1 MIGVLLVVLLIAAVI
16 GAVVLIAVWLS
27 NRSVASHRRYVPLV
41 VPVRAQAVEPLMH
54 PAPPV
59 PAVPEVEPAIDL
71 PLEPEAATASTTHG
85 PIESVVFHDTYVE
98 PATRSARHAET
109 VRFRR
114 PTEEPVQLL
123 PGRLEVLSGESK
135 HQEIRFV
142 RVPGEP
148 LQLVVGRD
156 PGAPSPR
163 HVALQSNTVSRQH
176 ARFEFS
182 DGKWAVSNLSRT
194 NPVIV
199 NDEHLSDTSGE
210 RTLVDGDRIELGEV
224 VLRFRAH

>member
-1 MIGVLLVVLLIAAVI
+1 MRDVLVVILSIGAAI
-16 GAVVLIAVWLS
+16 GAVVLIAVWLT
-27 NRSVASHRRYVPLV
+27 NRSMATRHRYVPLV
-41 VPVRAQAVEPLMH
+41 VPVREQAIEPALHAVAPARVARSSNGDGPHVSESERHPGSEVAVEAIVFRDTH
-54 PAPPV
+54 
-59 PAVPEVEPAIDL
+59 VEP
-71 PLEPEAATASTTHG
+71 
-85 PIESVVFHDTYVE
+85 
-98 PATRSARHAET
+98 PARSASNAET

-114 PTEEPVQLL
+114 PAEEPVQLL
-123 PGRLEVLSGESK
+123 PGRLEVVSGESK
-135 HQEIRFV
+135 HREIRFV

-163 HVALQSNTVSRQH
+163 HVTLQSSTVSRQH
-176 ARFEFS
+176 AQFNFS
-182 DGKWAVSNLSRT
+182 DGKWAVANLSHT

-199 NDEHLSDTSGE
+199 NDEHLSESEGE

>member
-1 MIGVLLVVLLIAAVI
+1 MRDVLVVILSIGAVI
-16 GAVVLIAVWLS
+16 GAVVLVAVWLT
-27 NRSVASHRRYVPLV
+27 NRSMATRRRYVPLV
-41 VPVRAQAVEPLMH
+41 VPIREQAIEPALRGVAPARVEHSNNGGRPHVSESEQHSGSGAAVET
-54 PAPPV
+54 
-59 PAVPEVEPAIDL
+59 I
-71 PLEPEAATASTTHG
+71 
-85 PIESVVFHDTYVE
+85 VFHDTHVE
-98 PATRSARHAET
+98 PPAGSSRHAET

-114 PTEEPVQLL
+114 PIEEPVQLL
-123 PGRLEVLSGESK
+123 PGRLEVVSGETK
-135 HQEIRFV
+135 HREIRFV

-163 HVALQSNTVSRQH
+163 HVTLQSSTVSRQH
-176 ARFEFS
+176 AQFNFS
-182 DGKWAVSNLSRT
+182 DGKWAVANLSHT

-199 NDEHLSDTSGE
+199 NDEHLSESEGE

>member
-1 MIGVLLVVLLIAAVI
+1 MLAVFVVILSIVAVI
-16 GAVVLIAVWLS
+16 GALVLIAVWLT
-27 NRSVASHRRYVPLV
+27 NRSMARPRRYVPLV
-41 VPVRAQAVEPLMH
+41 VPVREQAI
-54 PAPPV
+54 
-59 PAVPEVEPAIDL
+59 EPALRAGNPVRVAHTGNGDRSQVAQS
-71 PLEPEAATASTTHG
+71 EQHATSAGTVEA
-85 PIESVVFHDTYVE
+85 VVFHDTYVE
-98 PATRSARHAET
+98 PPDRTSKHAET

-114 PTEEPVQLL
+114 PVEEPVQLL
-123 PGRLEVLSGESK
+123 PGRLEVVSGESR
-135 HQEIRFV
+135 HREIRFV

-163 HVALQSNTVSRQH
+163 HVTLQSSTVSRQH
-176 ARFEFS
+176 AQFNFS
-182 DGKWAVSNLSRT
+182 DGKWAVANLSRT

-199 NDEHLSDTSGE
+199 NDEHLSDTEGE

>member
-1 MIGVLLVVLLIAAVI
+1 MIGVLLVILLIAAVI
-16 GAVVLIAVWLS
+16 GAVVLVAIWLS
-27 NRSVASHRRYVPLV
+27 NRSLARHRRYVPLV
-41 VPVRAQAVEPLMH
+41 VPVRTQPVEPLVRASS
-54 PAPPV
+54 APPAADV
-59 PAVPEVEPAIDL
+59 FEGG
-71 PLEPEAATASTTHG
+71 LEPQVATASTTQA
-85 PIESVVFHDTYVE
+85 PVEAVVFHDTYVE
-98 PATRSARHAET
+98 PAPKSTKYAET

-114 PTEEPVQLL
+114 PSEEPVQLL

-135 HQEIRFV
+135 HREIRFV

-163 HVALQSNTVSRQH
+163 HVTLQSSTVSRQH
-176 ARFEFS
+176 ARFQFA
-182 DGKWAVSNLSRT
+182 DGKWAVANLSQT

-199 NDEHLSDTSGE
+199 NDEHLSDTAGE
-210 RTLVDGDRIELGEV
+210 RTLADGDRIELGEV

>member
-1 MIGVLLVVLLIAAVI
+1 MIGVLLVILLIAAVI
-16 GAVVLIAVWLS
+16 GAVVLVAIVVS
-27 NRSVASHRRYVPLV
+27 ERSLRARRRYVPLV
-41 VPVRAQAVEPLMH
+41 VPVRTQAVEPIIRA
-54 PAPPV
+54 APVVAPV
-59 PAVPEVEPAIDL
+59 EVVEATI
-71 PLEPEAATASTTHG
+71 EPEAATATTVQA
-85 PIESVVFHDTYVE
+85 PVEAVVFHDTQVE
-98 PATRSARHAET
+98 PRTKSAKYAET

-114 PTEEPVQLL
+114 PSEEPVQLL

-135 HQEIRFV
+135 HREIRFV

-163 HVALQSNTVSRQH
+163 HVALQSSTVSRQH

-182 DGKWAVSNLSRT
+182 EGKWAVANLSRT

-199 NDEHLSDTSGE
+199 NDEHLTDTSGE
-210 RTLVDGDRIELGEV
+210 RTLADGDRIELGEV

>member
-16 GAVVLIAVWLS
+16 GAVVLVAIWLS
-27 NRSVASHRRYVPLV
+27 NRSGVRHRRYVPLV
-41 VPVRAQAVEPLMH
+41 VPVRAQPIEPMVPVAVSG
-54 PAPPV
+54 PAATV
-59 PAVPEVEPAIDL
+59 IETTI
-71 PLEPEAATASTTHG
+71 EPEPATASTTQT
-85 PIESVVFHDTYVE
+85 PVEAVVFHDTYVE

-135 HQEIRFV
+135 HREIRFV

-182 DGKWAVSNLSRT
+182 DGRWAVSNLSRT

-199 NDEHLSDTSGE
+199 NDEYLSDTSGE
-210 RTLVDGDRIELGEV
+210 RTLADGDRIELGEV

>member
-1 MIGVLLVVLLIAAVI
+1 MLAVLVVILSIAAVI
-16 GAVVLIAVWLS
+16 GAVVLLAVRLTD
-27 NRSVASHRRYVPLV
+27 RSMARRRRYVPLV
-41 VPVRAQAVEPLMH
+41 VPVREQAI
-54 PAPPV
+54 
-59 PAVPEVEPAIDL
+59 EPAL
-71 PLEPEAATASTTHG
+71 RAVTPVRVAHSNNGERSQVSASEQHLTSGGVVET
-85 PIESVVFHDTYVE
+85 VVFHDAYVE
-98 PATRSARHAET
+98 PPARSSKQAET

-114 PTEEPVQLL
+114 PVEEPVQLL
-123 PGRLEVLSGESK
+123 PGRLEVVSGEAR
-135 HQEIRFV
+135 HREIRFV

-163 HVALQSNTVSRQH
+163 HVTLQSSTVSRQH
-176 ARFEFS
+176 AQFNFS
-182 DGKWAVSNLSRT
+182 DGKWAVANLSRT

-199 NDEHLSDTSGE
+199 NDEHLSDTEGE

>member
-1 MIGVLLVVLLIAAVI
+1 MIGVFLVVLLIAAVVS
-16 GAVVLIAVWLS
+16 AVVLLAVWLS
-27 NRSVASHRRYVPLV
+27 NRSVAHHRRYVPLV
-41 VPVRAQAVEPLMH
+41 VPIRAQAVEPMVRA
-54 PAPPV
+54 APPT
-59 PAVPEVEPAIDL
+59 PAAQPAEAAI
-71 PLEPEAATASTTHG
+71 EPEPPTASATQA
-85 PIESVVFHDTYVE
+85 PVEAVVFHDTYVE
-98 PATRSARHAET
+98 PSVRSVKYAET

-114 PTEEPVQLL
+114 PSEEPVQLL
-123 PGRLEVLSGESK
+123 PGRLEVLSGESR
-135 HQEIRFV
+135 HREIRFV

-163 HVALQSNTVSRQH
+163 HVTLQSSTVSRQH
-176 ARFEFS
+176 ARFDFS
-182 DGKWAVSNLSRT
+182 DGRWAVSNLSHT

-210 RTLVDGDRIELGEV
+210 RALADGDRIELGEV

>member
-1 MIGVLLVVLLIAAVI
+1 MIGVLLVILLIAAVI
-16 GAVVLIAVWLS
+16 GAVVLVAIWLS
-27 NRSVASHRRYVPLV
+27 NRSVARHRRYVPLV
-41 VPVRAQAVEPLMH
+41 VPVRTQPVEPLVRAV
-54 PAPPV
+54 APPAADV
-59 PAVPEVEPAIDL
+59 LEGT
-71 PLEPEAATASTTHG
+71 LEPQVATASTTQA
-85 PIESVVFHDTYVE
+85 PVEAVVFHDTYVE
-98 PATRSARHAET
+98 PAPKTAKYAET

-114 PTEEPVQLL
+114 PSEEPVQLL

-135 HQEIRFV
+135 HREIRFV

-163 HVALQSNTVSRQH
+163 HVALQSSTVSRQH
-176 ARFEFS
+176 ARFQFA
-182 DGKWAVSNLSRT
+182 DGKWAVANLSHT

-199 NDEHLSDTSGE
+199 NDEHLSDTAGE
-210 RTLVDGDRIELGEV
+210 RTLADGDRIELGEV

>member
-1 MIGVLLVVLLIAAVI
+1 MLAVFVVILSIAAVI
-16 GAVVLIAVWLS
+16 GAVVLIAVWLT
-27 NRSVASHRRYVPLV
+27 NRSMARPRRYVPLV
-41 VPVRAQAVEPLMH
+41 VPVREQAI
-54 PAPPV
+54 
-59 PAVPEVEPAIDL
+59 EPAL
-71 PLEPEAATASTTHG
+71 RGVTPGRVPHTGNGERSQAAEPERHATSVGTVEA
-85 PIESVVFHDTYVE
+85 VVFHDTYVE
-98 PATRSARHAET
+98 PPSRTSKHAET

-114 PTEEPVQLL
+114 PVEEPVQLL
-123 PGRLEVLSGESK
+123 PGRLEVVSGESR
-135 HQEIRFV
+135 HREIRFV

-163 HVALQSNTVSRQH
+163 HVTLQSSTVSRQH
-176 ARFEFS
+176 AQFNFS
-182 DGKWAVSNLSRT
+182 DGKWAVANLSRT

-199 NDEHLSDTSGE
+199 NDEHLSDTEGE

>member
-1 MIGVLLVVLLIAAVI
+1 MIGVLLVILLIAAVI
-16 GAVVLIAVWLS
+16 GAVVLVAIVVS
-27 NRSVASHRRYVPLV
+27 DRSLRAHRRYVPLV
-41 VPVRAQAVEPLMH
+41 VPVRTQPVEPIIRA
-54 PAPPV
+54 APVVAPV
-59 PAVPEVEPAIDL
+59 EELEATVEPEV
-71 PLEPEAATASTTHG
+71 ATATTVQA
-85 PIESVVFHDTYVE
+85 PVEAVVFHDTQVE
-98 PATRSARHAET
+98 SRTNRGKYAET

-114 PTEEPVQLL
+114 PSEEPVQLL

-135 HQEIRFV
+135 HREIRFV

-156 PGAPSPR
+156 PGVPSPR
-163 HVALQSNTVSRQH
+163 HVALQSSTVSRQH

-182 DGKWAVSNLSRT
+182 EGKWAVANLSRT

-199 NDEHLSDTSGE
+199 NDEHLTDTAGE
-210 RTLVDGDRIELGEV
+210 RTLADGDRIELGEV